1 MGIKKWN
8 TIAVMSK
15 NKVIGK
21 KNFIPFNIPLDRLWF
36 KTKTYKKTI
45 IFGRKTFEN
54 IKALNPNNNYLVLTK
69 QKNFKVFEKNIKI
82 IDTLEKIK
90 NSDDVWICGGEAIYS
105 QTLKNCKFLFLTT
118 VKKNYNGDKHFPNF
132 KDDFI
137 LEEKIFENE
146 ELCIEKYKN
155 KKAETE

>member
-1 MGIKKWN
+1 MCSCQYRHLIRQSLLPSFEIIDIKN
-8 TIAVMSK
+8 VC
-15 NKVIGK
+15 
-21 KNFIPFNIPLDRLWF
+21 
-36 KTKTYKKTI
+36 
-45 IFGRKTFEN
+45 
-54 IKALNPNNNYLVLTK
+54 VLE
-69 QKNFKVFEKNIKI
+69 KNFKVFEKNIKI